1 MSSYATNILIKQWWW
16 HIYEG
21 MYLMPNVC
29 VCVCVSICLY
39 MVFKHG
45 QHLWVLNIIIS
56 IITTFGNVDMNIY
69 LQSLNLDD
77 T

>member
-1 MSSYATNILIKQWWW
+1 M
-16 HIYEG
+16 
-21 MYLMPNVC
+21 
-29 VCVCVSICLY
+29 CVCVSICMY

-45 QHLWVLNIIIS
+45 QHLWVLKIIIS

>member
-1 MSSYATNILIKQWWW
+1 MSSYVTNILIKQWW

-21 MYLMPNVC
+21 MYLMPYVC
-29 VCVCVSICLY
+29 VCSICLY

-45 QHLWVLNIIIS
+45 QHMWVLKIIIS